1 MQNMHLIIKHLNM
14 IRLGLKAVLWDSK
27 AVLWDLKAVLW
38 DLKAEQI
45 FYILQKVFLH
55 AFAYGDGY
63 IPVYVYFNFLFPA
76 NTLNVIS
83 VD

>member
-1 MQNMHLIIKHLNM
+1 MQYKHIIVRCLNVVG
-14 IRLGLKAVLWDSK
+14 LHLKAALR
-27 AVLWDLKAVLW
+27 

-76 NTLNVIS
+76 NTLNVIG
-83 VD
+83 VN

>member
-1 MQNMHLIIKHLNM
+1 MQNKHLIIKHLNM
-14 IRLGLKAVLWDSK
+14 IRLR
-27 AVLWDLKAVLW
+27 LKAVLW

>member
-1 MQNMHLIIKHLNM
+1 MQYKHLIIKHLNM
-14 IRLGLKAVLWDSK
+14 IRLRLKAVLWDS
-27 AVLWDLKAVLW
+27 KAVLW

>member
-1 MQNMHLIIKHLNM
+1 MQYKHLIIKHLNM
-14 IRLGLKAVLWDSK
+14 IRLR
-27 AVLWDLKAVLW
+27 LKAVLW

>member
-1 MQNMHLIIKHLNM
+1 MQYKHLIIKHLNM
-14 IRLGLKAVLWDSK
+14 IRLR
-27 AVLWDLKAVLW
+27 LKAVLW

-76 NTLNVIS
+76 NTLNVIG

>member
-1 MQNMHLIIKHLNM
+1 MQYKHLIIKHLNVF
-14 IRLGLKAVLWDSK
+14 RLR
-27 AVLWDLKAVLW
+27 LKAVLW